1 VPLLRR
7 LRIWQTSNMAVSKWL
22 MRKSFD
28 EAAAKAEQIKIATK
42 IKDAKNAGLFTP
54 TQEKLREELG
64 LHSKEVHS
72 TTSHCDGCNCLKAGR
87 IARASRPRTRVIVK

>member
-1 VPLLRR
+1 M
-7 LRIWQTSNMAVSKWL
+7 WQTSNMAVSKWL

-54 TQEKLREELG
+54 TQEKLRVELG
-64 LHSKEVHS
+64 LVQKQ
-72 TTSHCDGCNCLKAGR
+72 TLGDKFHCEGCNCRTATQIQR
-87 IARASRPRTRVIVK
+87 PSRSRTRVVLTNK

>member
-1 VPLLRR
+1 M
-7 LRIWQTSNMAVSKWL
+7 WQTLNMAVSKWL

-54 TQEKLREELG
+54 SQEKLRQELG
-64 LHSKEVHS
+64 LRGNQDLISQVHCQ
-72 TTSHCDGCNCLKAGR
+72 TCVCDNHRIKKVFRPSRQKLRLKL
-87 IARASRPRTRVIVK
+87 KF

>member
-1 VPLLRR
+1 
-7 LRIWQTSNMAVSKWL
+7 MAVSKWL

-54 TQEKLREELG
+54 SQEKLRVELG
-64 LHSKEVHS
+64 LRENRSEAER
-72 TTSHCDGCNCLKAGR
+72 HCKMCNCGKGIR
-87 IARASRPRTRVIVK
+87 VMRASRSRTRLVISR